1 MTGRDTGAPAPK
13 KSGRRRGEAASR
25 RFTKA
30 AARLTRWRP
39 IQAAAM
45 ALPWLAD
52 TLDWLELW
60 QHNGPADETPQETH
74 NNHLSPRL

>member
-1 MTGRDTGAPAPK
+1 VTGRDTDAPAPK

-30 AARLTRWRP
+30 AVRLTRWRP
-39 IQAAAM
+39 IRAAAA
-45 ALPWLAD
+45 ALWLTD

-60 QHNGPADETPQETH
+60 QHADPADETPQETH